1 MINERMFI
9 FESGNGKKMLIPLE
23 DAFLRNRQDSRRFV
37 RKECKSKLICES
49 YNPEKDI
56 FEKIDAVVY
65 NSSKGGLFFGANRS
79 FFPGFPIYVRSN
91 DPFIIADNQELA
103 CGIHSKIIWC
113 DEMESRTK
121 NHIYFTGIEFF

>member
-9 FESGNGKKMLIPLE
+9 LDSGNGEKMLIPLE

-37 RKECKSKLICES
+37 RKECKSELICES

-65 NSSKGGLFFGANRS
+65 NSSKGGLFFEANRS

-91 DPFIIADNQELA
+91 DPFIIADNHELA
-103 CGIHSKIIWC
+103 YGIHSKIIWC
-113 DEMESRTK
+113 N
-121 NHIYFTGIEFF
+121 NHIRFAV